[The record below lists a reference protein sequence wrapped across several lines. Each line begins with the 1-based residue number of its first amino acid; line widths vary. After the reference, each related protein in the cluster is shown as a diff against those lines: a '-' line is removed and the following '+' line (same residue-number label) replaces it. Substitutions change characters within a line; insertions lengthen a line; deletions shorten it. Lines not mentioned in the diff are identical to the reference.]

1 MIKYLPVLIIAASQ
15 IPALAIAN
23 PTKPQPCANF
33 WVNPK
38 TGVEE
43 CFDFRNGMTPIPV
56 RQPQTTPDGYRFLTE
71 NEFGDRYF
79 IRVGNL
85 KKRGSQTY
93 TTARVRTF
101 PKVGRSNTDL
111 YSIWCDRRVFRT
123 IDINSV
129 TFYAGSQGSVGYAIW
144 EAACKGE

>member
-1 MIKYLPVLIIAASQ
+1 MLKYLPALIIAASQ
-15 IPALAIAN
+15 IPVAAIAN
-23 PTKPQPCANF
+23 PQPQPCTSF

-43 CFDFRNGMTPIPV
+43 CFDFKNGMTPIPV

-79 IRVGNL
+79 IRVSGIR
-85 KKRGSQTY
+85 KIGSQTY
-93 TTARVRTF
+93 ATARVRTY
-101 PKVGRSNTDL
+101 PKIGRSNTDL
-111 YSIWCDRRVFRT
+111 YSIWCDRRQFRT

-129 TFYAGSQGSVGYAIW
+129 TFYGGSQGSVGYAIW
-144 EAACKGE
+144 EAACKREQ